1 MLRGGGGDQLVL
13 RALEVSFVPVWSGG
27 RGGRVVEG
35 EGEGRGR
42 ERGEGGRGETGGRTR
57 ASLRRATS
65 CERVSCC

>member
-1 MLRGGGGDQLVL
+1 MRGGGGDQLVL

-42 ERGEGGRGETGGRTR
+42 ERGDRGTNQSVVTACYELREG
-57 ASLRRATS
+57 
-65 CERVSCC
+65 